1 MIKSSAAV
9 KAPATERELPHAAPL
24 NARATKFARRLALAT
39 VILPFVGFVV
49 SVVFL
54 WQRAIGLVEL
64 LLLFSFYTL
73 TTLGV
78 GVGYHRLYAHRGF
91 QTSTPVKVIL
101 AILGSMAAEGP
112 VLFWVAVHR
121 RHHTCSDRDGD
132 PHSPHLHGDGT
143 LNALRGFWHAHTGWM
158 LRPELTGWAY
168 YVPDLLRDRVLF
180 QVNRLYFLWMMLSLL
195 LPALLGGL
203 LTWSVRGV
211 LLGFLWG
218 GLVRIFLV
226 HHTTWSINSVC
237 HIFGS
242 RPFQNRDYSANN
254 FWMALLSFGEGW
266 HNNHHAFPSSV
277 RHGLKW
283 WQIDISG
290 YVIQGLQATGL
301 AWNVKVPNS
310 KTIEEAAKKALV
322 SEGHE

>member
-1 MIKSSAAV
+1 MINSSPAIETP
-9 KAPATERELPHAAPL
+9 APANDLPQLAPL
-24 NARATKFARRLALAT
+24 NARATRLVRRVAVAT

-49 SVVFL
+49 AVVLL
-54 WQRAIGLVEL
+54 WQRAIGIVEL
-64 LLLFSFYTL
+64 SLLLFFYSI

-78 GVGYHRLYAHRGF
+78 GVGFHRLYAHRGF
-91 QTSTPVKVIL
+91 QTSTPVKVVL
-101 AILGSMAAEGP
+101 AILGSMAVEGP

-121 RHHTCSDRDGD
+121 RHHTHSDRLGD
-132 PHSPHLHGDGT
+132 PHSPHLHGKGT
-143 LNALRGFWHAHTGWM
+143 WNSLRGFWHSHSGWM
-158 LRPELTGWAY
+158 FRPELTGWAY

-180 QVNRLYFLWMMLSLL
+180 QVSRLYFVWVLLTLL
-195 LPALLGGL
+195 LPAALGGV
-203 LTWSVRGV
+203 LTLSWRGV

-226 HHTTWSINSVC
+226 HHTTWSINSIC
-237 HIFGS
+237 HIYGK
-242 RPFQNRDYSANN
+242 RPFNNRDQSANN

-277 RHGLKW
+277 KHGLKW

-290 YVIQGLQATGL
+290 YVIQALEATGL

-310 KTIEEAAKKALV
+310 RTIEDAAKKAQA
-322 SEGHE
+322 SQGQE

>member
-1 MIKSSAAV
+1 MIESSAAV
-9 KAPATERELPHAAPL
+9 EAPVTPRELPQMAPL
-24 NARATKFARRLALAT
+24 NARATRFARRLALAT
-39 VILPFVGFVV
+39 VVFPFVGFLV
-49 SVVFL
+49 SVIVL
-54 WQRAIGLVEL
+54 WQRAIGIVEL
-64 LLLFSFYTL
+64 LLLLSFYAL
-73 TTLGV
+73 TTMGI
-78 GVGYHRLYAHRGF
+78 GIGYHRLYAHRGF

-112 VLFWVAVHR
+112 VLFWVAIHR

-132 PHSPHLHGDGT
+132 PHSPHLHGEGVW
-143 LNALRGFWHAHTGWM
+143 NALRGFWHAHTGWM
-158 LRPELTGWAY
+158 FRPELTGWAY

-180 QVNRLYFLWMMLSLL
+180 QVNRLYFLWMTLGLL
-195 LPALLGGL
+195 LPAVLGGL
-203 LTWSVRGV
+203 LTWSFRGA

-226 HHTTWSINSVC
+226 HHTTWSINSIC

-242 RPFQNRDYSANN
+242 RPFHNRDLSANN

-290 YVIQGLQATGL
+290 YVIQGLHATGL
-301 AWNVKVPNS
+301 AWNLKVPNS
-310 KTIEEAAKKALV
+310 KTIEEAAKKALAG
-322 SEGHE
+322 EG